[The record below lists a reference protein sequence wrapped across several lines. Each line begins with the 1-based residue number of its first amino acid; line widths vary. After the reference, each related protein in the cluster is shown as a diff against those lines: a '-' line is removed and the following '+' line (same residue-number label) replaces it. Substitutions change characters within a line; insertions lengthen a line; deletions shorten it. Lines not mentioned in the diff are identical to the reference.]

1 MDRIMQHLTQHQPPI
16 NTGQVGGEGTW
27 LRKTWPR
34 SSAIALL
41 TGLLVL
47 VLAQRVASQT
57 PLLPEG
63 KAQDLTAA
71 GGLECDRAAIL
82 PILPML
88 AQLELPYSE
97 LATCQQWVE
106 YGLGG
111 PEEIPP
117 IVDPGDGLEVYYGPE
132 GESVLLLSAG
142 AKTEQQ
148 ARYAQGIST
157 EDSGRSNLWLFG
169 RQGDR
174 TRPSSW
180 AATQLRSNLGRQE
193 PLSQFAPDDDQ
204 TALRLEWFLG
214 RPTP

>member
-1 MDRIMQHLTQHQPPI
+1 MMDRIMEHQPPI
-16 NTGQVGGEGTW
+16 NTWKVGVWQVGIAGTW
-27 LRKTWPR
+27 LRKAWRR

-57 PLLPEG
+57 PPLPEG

-71 GGLECDRAAIL
+71 GDLECDRAA
-82 PILPML
+82 ILPML

>member
-1 MDRIMQHLTQHQPPI
+1 MDRIMQHLMQHQPPI
-16 NTGQVGGEGTW
+16 NTGKVGGEGTW

-57 PLLPEG
+57 PPLPEG

-71 GGLECDRAAIL
+71 GGLECDRAA
-82 PILPML
+82 ILPML

-157 EDSGRSNLWLFG
+157 EDSGQSNLWLFG

>member
-1 MDRIMQHLTQHQPPI
+1 MMDRIMEHQPPI
-16 NTGQVGGEGTW
+16 NTWKVGVWQVGIAGTW
-27 LRKTWPR
+27 LRKAWRR

-57 PLLPEG
+57 PPLPEG

-71 GGLECDRAAIL
+71 GDLECDHAA
-82 PILPML
+82 ILPML

>member
-1 MDRIMQHLTQHQPPI
+1 MDRIMEHQPPI
-16 NTGQVGGEGTW
+16 NTWKVGVWQVGIAGTW
-27 LRKTWPR
+27 LRKAWRR

-57 PLLPEG
+57 PPLPEG

-71 GGLECDRAAIL
+71 GDLECDRAA
-82 PILPML
+82 ILPML